1 MSKDTEVVLP
11 DSAAPAEG
19 VQVSLHPLPLL
30 NISEHYTRVRIQN
43 GGSLDNSNIKGIS
56 LLNHQVVW
64 LPC

>member
-19 VQVSLHPLPLL
+19 VQVALHPLPLL

-43 GGSLDNSNIKGIS
+43 GGSLDGSTIKGMLDFHMS
-56 LLNHQVVW
+56 YAAA
-64 LPC
+64 